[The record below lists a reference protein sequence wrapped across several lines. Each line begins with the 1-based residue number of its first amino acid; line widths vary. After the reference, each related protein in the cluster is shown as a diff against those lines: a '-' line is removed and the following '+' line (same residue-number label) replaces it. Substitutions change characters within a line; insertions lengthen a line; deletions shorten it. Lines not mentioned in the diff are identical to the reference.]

1 MKKLVFTFGR
11 MNPPTIGHEKLANK
25 IKEVARKENA
35 NPRIYLSHT
44 QNPKKDPL
52 SYNDKYRFATK
63 AFGIVKRSQSK
74 QIFQILPEIEKEG
87 FTDIIMV
94 VGSDRIK
101 EFDRVLQ
108 KYNGKDY
115 NFNSIKTVSSGDRD
129 PDAQGVEGMSGSKLR
144 GVAMSGDEKTFKSGL
159 ASKLSDADKTKIYNL
174 VRKNLKEAI
183 MNDWTEEDDL
193 ILEEAM
199 QEVDFTEEELDMLA
213 QLGEYY
219 EMNEVLNFMQRI
231 KKSRVMKRLGKKLA
245 RLRKIASKKMK
256 GGKKLM
262 QMARKAAIKVL
273 RKKLVGKDKAAKYS
287 LLSPADKKQI
297 DLKVKK
303 NQAKI
308 APLARKLLPQVRK
321 DTIARVKQARQTPQ
335 NNEYIPEELDERKGT
350 PRVHA
355 KTFSNLNLKK
365 AKELMS
371 PAKHRED
378 GIQRIMKGMN
388 ISKVKATKYHDDV
401 MKSHGFKPESYE
413 IAEAIPKSTMYAL
426 VKDGKVIAKGSKR
439 DMVSKSKKEGG
450 KVWNA
455 PSKKVG
461 DVMKEGTYFTRTRS
475 NKSRGNIMK
484 KQLRTKIEPLMKDI
498 GLKRGSYKMEPSS
511 NASQLIITVD
521 KSNLDKVKK
530 ALEPIGLPNIIQVV
544 SEAMIP
550 VGKMTGKGFEPAKKD
565 KDTKLPPH
573 LKDLKTIR
581 KAFSKS
587 KKVKEDLDEAKS
599 STGYKLYHKSFSDA
613 MQHAYAHAKSKF
625 GITIKKD
632 EIDNKVATG
641 PKKPGTGKTNTYR
654 LKGDKGNIQVQVA
667 NLDGK
672 KYELNMYK
680 EEFSFGTW
688 KEDKQLDITKGEK
701 KYFKGVKKD
710 TKDDRER
717 AFDRGKAKHHDDP
730 SAYPDSHPGDAKAK
744 TKPSKHTLKFKRMYG
759 EGIKMPEYGP
769 KLKRDAQKLGM
780 KINFKPSGYFL
791 LVGKDSDDFKH
802 HQQIAKKLGMTATNY
817 NKTAS
822 GGSRTE
828 LEEDPCWDTHKQV
841 GMKKKGDKM
850 VPNCVPKNE
859 DAEKRV
865 KDRIQARQ
873 DAIDK
878 RNKIALAR
886 ARTRDI
892 VRDIRS
898 EAKTPIK
905 TGSKPVKTST
915 SKVSSTSKAIK
926 TGSAKPS
933 IGSKPVNANY
943 NTENYDYSFDMSEDS
958 KAGLKK
964 KSEKSGIP
972 LGILRQVYNRG
983 MAAWKGG
990 HRPGASQQQWAYAR
1004 VNSFITKGSGTW
1016 GKADSDLAAK
1026 ARASM
1031 KKEDINETGGAG
1043 EFGTTSLLARY
1054 IHDTP
1059 GQGIPKE
1066 AYNPDDDFAGK
1077 LKKKFKDIRKR
1088 NGFDSVRE
1096 DMQEKLTR
1104 GQQSKLDDLEAY
1116 LGHLQKVSMTP
1127 SRRAEIEATKKK
1139 IKKLKSEETGE
1150 IEEMTGINVPELIKT
1165 TIHRL
1170 THPKGYADLIKAYIK
1185 RVGEPHKGTNGAVL
1199 SDIARERG
1207 IDRIKPIQDYINSL
1221 VNKGKLPKSLM
1232 ASHCR
1237 EEVEIDE
1244 DGCPIDLFDHVL
1256 EEAEYQGK
1264 KVTLNDPVRSSD
1276 GKKKFHVYVKNE
1288 KGNVIKLGFGDP
1300 NMEIKRDDPERRKSF
1315 RARHNCDNPGPKYK
1329 ARYWSCFQWRGGAKV
1344 DN

>member
-183 MNDWTEEDDL
+183 MTEWTEEDDL

-287 LLSPADKKQI
+287 LLSMADKKQI

-303 NQAKI
+303 NSARI

-321 DTIARVKQARQTPQ
+321 DVMQRVKQARQTPQ
-335 NNEYIPEELDERKGT
+335 NNEY
-350 PRVHA
+350 V
-355 KTFSNLNLKK
+355 
-365 AKELMS
+365 
-371 PAKHRED
+371 
-378 GIQRIMKGMN
+378 
-388 ISKVKATKYHDDV
+388 
-401 MKSHGFKPESYE
+401 PESSE
-413 IAEAIPKSTMYAL
+413 LGEAIPKSTMYAL

-439 DMVSKSKKEGG
+439 DMMSKKKKEGG
-450 KVWNA
+450 TIYNA

-461 DVMKEGTYFTRTRS
+461 DAMKE
-475 NKSRGNIMK
+475 
-484 KQLRTKIEPLMKDI
+484 
-498 GLKRGSYKMEPSS
+498 
-511 NASQLIITVD
+511 
-521 KSNLDKVKK
+521 
-530 ALEPIGLPNIIQVV
+530 
-544 SEAMIP
+544 AMVP
-550 VGKMTGKGFEPAKKD
+550 VGKMTGKGFETAKKD
-565 KDTKLPPH
+565 KDIKLPPH

-581 KAFSKS
+581 KAFAKS

-641 PKKPGTGKTNTYR
+641 PRKPGTGKTNTYR

-680 EEFSFGTW
+680 EEFSYGAWLEAKNFAQQAAIAIAKKKSGKYNKDGERTAPYAKEEKEAPKKIPQDPDVKDVEGT
-688 KEDKQLDITKGEK
+688 QPK
-701 KYFKGVKKD
+701 KYYKGLSKD
-710 TKDDRER
+710 TKDAR
-717 AFDRGKAKHHDDP
+717 ANYFKNKDTSKNDNRPA
-730 SAYPDSHPGDAKAK
+730 PGDADAK

-791 LVGKDSDDFKH
+791 LIGKDSDDFKH
-802 HQQIAKKLGMTATNY
+802 HQKIAKKLGMTARNY

-828 LEEDPCWDTHKQV
+828 LDEDAPCWDTHKQV

-859 DAEKRV
+859 DAEDRV
-865 KDRIQARQ
+865 KARIKARQ
-873 DAIDK
+873 TANDK
-878 RNKIALAR
+878 KDRIALAR
-886 ARTRDI
+886 ARTRDT
-892 VRDIRS
+892 VRDIRGESKGYFTKAKSPTTKGKNLLRVAGGDIKKKLGDIEHKIEPDSTGTKLIITVAKNDAEKAKKLVGMPNMTKVIS
-898 EAKTPIK
+898 EEFFL
-905 TGSKPVKTST
+905 SE
-915 SKVSSTSKAIK
+915 
-926 TGSAKPS
+926 
-933 IGSKPVNANY
+933 NA
-943 NTENYDYSFDMSEDS
+943 S
-958 KAGLKK
+958 AGLKK

-972 LGILRQVYNRG
+972 VGILRQVYNRG
-983 MAAWKGG
+983 MAAWRGG
-990 HRPGASQQQWAYAR
+990 HRPGASQQQWAFAR

-1031 KKEDINETGGAG
+1031 KKKKKNESINETGGAG
-1043 EFGTTSLLARY
+1043 EFGTKALLARY
-1054 IHDTP
+1054 QKDTP
-1059 GQGIPKE
+1059 GQQLQS
-1066 AYNPDDDFAGK
+1066 AYNVDDDFGGK
-1077 LKKKFKDIRKR
+1077 LKKKFKDIRKKD
-1088 NGFDSVRE
+1088 GFDSVE
-1096 DMQEKLTR
+1096 EENMEEKLTR

-1116 LGHLQKVSMTP
+1116 LGHLQRVSMTP

-1139 IKKLKSEETGE
+1139 IKKLKSEETGD

-1170 THPKGYADLIKAYIK
+1170 SHPKGYADLIKDYIK
-1185 RVGEPHKGTNGAVL
+1185 RAKKPHSGTNGAVL
-1199 SDIARERG
+1199 SDVARERG
-1207 IDRIKPIQDYINSL
+1207 FDRVKPIQDYINRL

-1276 GKKKFHVYVKNE
+1276 GNKKFHVYVKNE

-1300 NMEIKRDDPERRKSF
+1300 NMEIKRDDPARRKSF

-1329 ARYWSCFQWRGGAKV
+1329 ARYWSCYQWRGGAKV

>member
-159 ASKLSDADKTKIYNL
+159 ASKLSDADKTKIYNI

-199 QEVDFTEEELDMLA
+199 QEVDFTEEELEMLA
-213 QLGEYY
+213 ELGEYY

-287 LLSPADKKQI
+287 VLSMADKKQI
-297 DLKVKK
+297 DMKVKK
-303 NQAKI
+303 NSARI

-321 DTIARVKQARQTPQ
+321 DVMQRVKQARQTPQ
-335 NNEYIPEELDERKGT
+335 NNEYIPEGAGKYS
-350 PRVHA
+350 A
-355 KTFSNLNLKK
+355 MNLKK

-371 PAKHRED
+371 PAKNRED
-378 GIQRIMKGMN
+378 GIKRIMKGM
-388 ISKVKATKYHDDV
+388 KVSYKQAIRFHDDV
-401 MKSHGFKPESYE
+401 MKSHGFK
-413 IAEAIPKSTMYAL
+413 
-426 VKDGKVIAKGSKR
+426 
-439 DMVSKSKKEGG
+439 
-450 KVWNA
+450 
-455 PSKKVG
+455 
-461 DVMKEGTYFTRTRS
+461 
-475 NKSRGNIMK
+475 
-484 KQLRTKIEPLMKDI
+484 
-498 GLKRGSYKMEPSS
+498 
-511 NASQLIITVD
+511 
-521 KSNLDKVKK
+521 
-530 ALEPIGLPNIIQVV
+530 
-544 SEAMIP
+544 SEAMVP

-625 GITIKKD
+625 GITVKKD

-680 EEFSFGTW
+680 EEYSFGNWLEGKNFAQQAAIAIAKKKSGKYNKDGERTAPYA
-688 KEDKQLDITKGEK
+688 KEEKEAPKKIAQDPDVKDVEGTQPK
-701 KYFKGVKKD
+701 KYYKGLSKD
-710 TKDDRER
+710 TKDAR
-717 AFDRGKAKHHDDP
+717 ANHFKNRDTSKNDNRPA
-730 SAYPDSHPGDAKAK
+730 PGDADAK

-759 EGIKMPEYGP
+759 EDG
-769 KLKRDAQKLGM
+769 
-780 KINFKPSGYFL
+780 
-791 LVGKDSDDFKH
+791 
-802 HQQIAKKLGMTATNY
+802 
-817 NKTAS
+817 
-822 GGSRTE
+822 
-828 LEEDPCWDTHKQV
+828 PCWDTHKQV

-859 DAEKRV
+859 DAETRV
-865 KDRIQARQ
+865 QSRIKARQ
-873 DAIDK
+873 SANDK
-878 RNKIALAR
+878 RDRIALAKAK
-886 ARTRDI
+886 ARDT

-898 EAKTPIK
+898 EDVSEISTQKINRYYDKAKQSHDRAGNSAFARHLRKEPGIEKDLDTMRRRKAGIK
-905 TGSKPVKTST
+905 TARSI
-915 SKVSSTSKAIK
+915 AIK
-926 TGSAKPS
+926 KLRGEKP
-933 IGSKPVNANY
+933 GKLREA
-943 NTENYDYSFDMSEDS
+943 NYDYSWDMTEDA
-958 KAGLKK
+958 KTGLKA

-983 MAAWKGG
+983 MAAWRGG
-990 HRPGASQQQWAYAR
+990 HRPGASQQQWAFAR

-1016 GKADSDLAAK
+1016 GKADKDLAAK

-1031 KKEDINETGGAG
+1031 KSKKESVNETGGAG
-1043 EFGTTSLLARY
+1043 EFGTKALLARY
-1054 IHDTP
+1054 QKDTP
-1059 GQGIPKE
+1059 GQQLQS
-1066 AYNPDDDFAGK
+1066 AYNVDDDFGGK
-1077 LKKKFKDIRKR
+1077 LKKKFKDLRKKD
-1088 NGFDSVRE
+1088 GFDSVKE
-1096 DMQEKLTR
+1096 ENMEEKLTR
-1104 GQQSKLDDLEAY
+1104 GQQSKLDDLETY
-1116 LGHLQKVSMTP
+1116 LGHLQRVSMTP

-1170 THPKGYADLIKAYIK
+1170 THPKGYADIMKDYIK
-1185 RVGEPHKGTNGAVL
+1185 RVKEPHKGTNGSVL
-1199 SDIARERG
+1199 ADIARERG
-1207 IDRIKPIQDYINSL
+1207 FDRVKPIQDYINRL
-1221 VNKGKLPKSLM
+1221 INKGKLPKALM
-1232 ASHCR
+1232 AQYESTVK

-1276 GKKKFHVYVKNE
+1276 GNKKFHVYVKNE

-1300 NMEIKRDDPERRKSF
+1300 NMEIKRDDPARRKSF

-1329 ARYWSCFQWRGGAKV
+1329 ARYWSCYQWRGGSKV

>member
-183 MNDWTEEDDL
+183 MTEWTEEDDL

-213 QLGEYY
+213 ELGEYY

-231 KKSRVMKRLGKKLA
+231 KKSRVMKRLSKKLT

-287 LLSPADKKQI
+287 VLSMADKKQI

-303 NQAKI
+303 NQARI

-321 DTIARVKQARQTPQ
+321 DVMQRVKQARQTPQ
-335 NNEYIPEELDERKGT
+335 NNEYIPEGVELG
-350 PRVHA
+350 
-355 KTFSNLNLKK
+355 
-365 AKELMS
+365 
-371 PAKHRED
+371 
-378 GIQRIMKGMN
+378 
-388 ISKVKATKYHDDV
+388 
-401 MKSHGFKPESYE
+401 
-413 IAEAIPKSTMYAL
+413 EAIPKSTMYAL
-426 VKDGKVIAKGSKR
+426 VKDGKVIAKGSKS
-439 DMVSKSKKEGG
+439 DMMNKKKKEGG
-450 KVWNA
+450 TVYNA

-461 DVMKEGTYFTRTRS
+461 DAMKE
-475 NKSRGNIMK
+475 
-484 KQLRTKIEPLMKDI
+484 
-498 GLKRGSYKMEPSS
+498 
-511 NASQLIITVD
+511 
-521 KSNLDKVKK
+521 
-530 ALEPIGLPNIIQVV
+530 
-544 SEAMIP
+544 AMVP

-581 KAFSKS
+581 KAFAKS

-641 PKKPGTGKTNTYR
+641 PRKPGTGKTNTYR

-680 EEFSFGTW
+680 EEFSYGAWLEAKNFAQQAAIAIAKKKSGKYNKDGERTAPYAKEEKEAPKKTPQDPDVKDVEGT
-688 KEDKQLDITKGEK
+688 QPK
-701 KYFKGVKKD
+701 KYYKGLSKD
-710 TKDDRER
+710 TKDAR
-717 AFDRGKAKHHDDP
+717 ANYFKNKDTSKNDNRPA
-730 SAYPDSHPGDAKAK
+730 PGDADAK

-791 LVGKDSDDFKH
+791 LIGKDSDDFKH
-802 HQQIAKKLGMTATNY
+802 HQKIAKKLGMTARNY

-828 LEEDPCWDTHKQV
+828 LDEDAPCWDTHKQV

-859 DAEKRV
+859 DAEDRV
-865 KDRIQARQ
+865 KARIKARQ
-873 DAIDK
+873 TANDK
-878 RNKIALAR
+878 RDRIALAR
-886 ARTRDI
+886 ARTRDTI
-892 VRDIRS
+892 RDIRGESKGYFTKAKSPTTKGKNLLRVAGGDIKKKLGDIEHKIEPDNTGTKLIITVAKNDAEKAKKLVGMPNMTKVIS
-898 EAKTPIK
+898 EEFFL
-905 TGSKPVKTST
+905 SE
-915 SKVSSTSKAIK
+915 
-926 TGSAKPS
+926 
-933 IGSKPVNANY
+933 NA
-943 NTENYDYSFDMSEDS
+943 S
-958 KAGLKK
+958 AGLKK

-972 LGILRQVYNRG
+972 VGILRQVYNRG
-983 MAAWKGG
+983 MAAWRGG
-990 HRPGASQQQWAYAR
+990 HRPGASQQQWAFAR

-1031 KKEDINETGGAG
+1031 KKKKKNESINETGGAG
-1043 EFGTTSLLARY
+1043 EFGTKALLARY
-1054 IHDTP
+1054 QKDTP
-1059 GQGIPKE
+1059 GQQLQS
-1066 AYNPDDDFAGK
+1066 AYNVDDDFGGK
-1077 LKKKFKDIRKR
+1077 LKKKFKDIRKKD
-1088 NGFDSVRE
+1088 GFDSVE
-1096 DMQEKLTR
+1096 EENMEEKLTR

-1116 LGHLQKVSMTP
+1116 LGHLQRVSMTP

-1139 IKKLKSEETGE
+1139 IKKLKSEETGD

-1170 THPKGYADLIKAYIK
+1170 SHPKGYADLIKDYIK
-1185 RVGEPHKGTNGAVL
+1185 RAKQPHSGTNGAVL
-1199 SDIARERG
+1199 SDVARERG
-1207 IDRIKPIQDYINSL
+1207 FDRVKPIQDYINRL
-1221 VNKGKLPKSLM
+1221 VSKGKLPKSLM

-1276 GKKKFHVYVKNE
+1276 GNKKFHVYVKNE

-1329 ARYWSCFQWRGGAKV
+1329 ARYWSCYQWRGGAKV

>member
-159 ASKLSDADKTKIYNL
+159 ASKLSDADKTKIYNI

-199 QEVDFTEEELDMLA
+199 QEVDFTEEELEMLA
-213 QLGEYY
+213 ELGEYY

-273 RKKLVGKDKAAKYS
+273 RKKLVGKDKAARYS
-287 LLSPADKKQI
+287 VLSMADKKQI
-297 DLKVKK
+297 DMKVKK
-303 NQAKI
+303 NSARI

-321 DTIARVKQARQTPQ
+321 DVMQRVKQARQTPQ
-335 NNEYIPEELDERKGT
+335 NNEYIPEGAGKYS
-350 PRVHA
+350 A
-355 KTFSNLNLKK
+355 MNLKK

-371 PAKHRED
+371 PAKNRED
-378 GIQRIMKGMN
+378 GIKRIMKGM
-388 ISKVKATKYHDDV
+388 KVSYKQAIRFHDDV
-401 MKSHGFKPESYE
+401 MKSHGFK
-413 IAEAIPKSTMYAL
+413 
-426 VKDGKVIAKGSKR
+426 
-439 DMVSKSKKEGG
+439 
-450 KVWNA
+450 
-455 PSKKVG
+455 
-461 DVMKEGTYFTRTRS
+461 
-475 NKSRGNIMK
+475 
-484 KQLRTKIEPLMKDI
+484 
-498 GLKRGSYKMEPSS
+498 
-511 NASQLIITVD
+511 
-521 KSNLDKVKK
+521 
-530 ALEPIGLPNIIQVV
+530 
-544 SEAMIP
+544 SEAMVP

-625 GITIKKD
+625 GITVKKD

-680 EEFSFGTW
+680 EEYSFGNWLEGKNFAQQAAIAIAKKKSGKYNKDGERTAPYA
-688 KEDKQLDITKGEK
+688 KEEKEAPKKIAQDPDVKDVEGTQPK
-701 KYFKGVKKD
+701 KYYKGLSKD
-710 TKDDRER
+710 TKDAR
-717 AFDRGKAKHHDDP
+717 ANHFKNRDTSKNDNRPA
-730 SAYPDSHPGDAKAK
+730 PGDADAK

-759 EGIKMPEYGP
+759 EDG
-769 KLKRDAQKLGM
+769 
-780 KINFKPSGYFL
+780 
-791 LVGKDSDDFKH
+791 
-802 HQQIAKKLGMTATNY
+802 
-817 NKTAS
+817 
-822 GGSRTE
+822 
-828 LEEDPCWDTHKQV
+828 PCWDTHKQV

-859 DAEKRV
+859 DAETRV
-865 KDRIQARQ
+865 QSRIKARQ
-873 DAIDK
+873 SANDK
-878 RNKIALAR
+878 RDRIALAKAK
-886 ARTRDI
+886 ARDT

-898 EAKTPIK
+898 EDVSEISTQKINRYYDKAKQSHDRAGNSAFARHLRKEPGIEKDLDTMRRRKAGIK
-905 TGSKPVKTST
+905 TARSI
-915 SKVSSTSKAIK
+915 AIK
-926 TGSAKPS
+926 KLRGEKP
-933 IGSKPVNANY
+933 GKLREA
-943 NTENYDYSFDMSEDS
+943 NYDYSWDMTEDA
-958 KAGLKK
+958 KTGLKA

-983 MAAWKGG
+983 MAAWRGG
-990 HRPGASQQQWAYAR
+990 HRPGASQQQWAFAR

-1016 GKADSDLAAK
+1016 GKADKDLAAK

-1031 KKEDINETGGAG
+1031 KSKKESVNETGGAG
-1043 EFGTTSLLARY
+1043 EFGTKALLARY
-1054 IHDTP
+1054 QKDTP
-1059 GQGIPKE
+1059 GQQLQS
-1066 AYNPDDDFAGK
+1066 AYNVDDDFGGK
-1077 LKKKFKDIRKR
+1077 LKKKFKDLRKKD
-1088 NGFDSVRE
+1088 GFDSVKE
-1096 DMQEKLTR
+1096 ENMEEKLTR
-1104 GQQSKLDDLEAY
+1104 GQQSKLDDLETY
-1116 LGHLQKVSMTP
+1116 LGHLQRVSMTP

-1170 THPKGYADLIKAYIK
+1170 THPKGYADIMKDYIK
-1185 RVGEPHKGTNGAVL
+1185 RVKEPHKGTNGSVL
-1199 SDIARERG
+1199 ADIARERG
-1207 IDRIKPIQDYINSL
+1207 FDRVKPIQDYINRL
-1221 VNKGKLPKSLM
+1221 INKGKLPKALM
-1232 ASHCR
+1232 AQYESTVK

-1276 GKKKFHVYVKNE
+1276 GNKKFHVYVKNE

-1300 NMEIKRDDPERRKSF
+1300 NMEIKRDDPARRKSF

-1329 ARYWSCFQWRGGAKV
+1329 ARYWSCYQWRGGSKV

>member
-35 NPRIYLSHT
+35 SPRIYLSHT

-94 VGSDRIK
+94 VGSDRIS

-183 MNDWTEEDDL
+183 MTEWTEEDDL

-213 QLGEYY
+213 ELGEYY

-231 KKSRVMKRLGKKLA
+231 KKSRVMKRLSKKLA

-287 LLSPADKKQI
+287 LLSMADKKQV

-303 NQAKI
+303 NQARI

-321 DTIARVKQARQTPQ
+321 DVMQRVKQARQTPQ
-335 NNEYIPEELDERKGT
+335 NNEYVPEGVGAGKYS
-350 PRVHA
+350 A
-355 KTFSNLNLKK
+355 MNLKK
-365 AKELMS
+365 ARELMS
-371 PAKHRED
+371 PAKHRKD
-378 GIQRIMKGMN
+378 GIERIMKGM
-388 ISKVKATKYHDDV
+388 KVSYKQATKFHDDV
-401 MKSHGFKPESYE
+401 MKSYGFKPESYE
-413 IAEAIPKSTMYAL
+413 LGEAIPKSTMYAL
-426 VKDGKVIAKGSKR
+426 VKDGKVIAKGSKS
-439 DMVSKSKKEGG
+439 DMMSKKKKEGG
-450 KVWNA
+450 TVYNA

-461 DVMKEGTYFTRTRS
+461 DV
-475 NKSRGNIMK
+475 
-484 KQLRTKIEPLMKDI
+484 
-498 GLKRGSYKMEPSS
+498 LK
-511 NASQLIITVD
+511 
-521 KSNLDKVKK
+521 
-530 ALEPIGLPNIIQVV
+530 
-544 SEAMIP
+544 
-550 VGKMTGKGFEPAKKD
+550 
-565 KDTKLPPH
+565 
-573 LKDLKTIR
+573 
-581 KAFSKS
+581 
-587 KKVKEDLDEAKS
+587 EAKS

-625 GITIKKD
+625 GITINKD

-641 PKKPGTGKTNTYR
+641 PRKPGTGKTNTYR

-680 EEFSFGTW
+680 EEYQFSYGAWLEAKNFAQQAAIAIAKKKSGKYNKDGERTAPYAKEEKEAPKKTPQDPDVKDVEGT
-688 KEDKQLDITKGEK
+688 QPK
-701 KYFKGVKKD
+701 KYYKGLSKD
-710 TKDDRER
+710 TKDAR
-717 AFDRGKAKHHDDP
+717 ANYFKNKDTSKNDNRPA
-730 SAYPDSHPGDAKAK
+730 PGDADAK

-791 LVGKDSDDFKH
+791 LIGKDSDDFKH
-802 HQQIAKKLGMTATNY
+802 HQKIAKKLGMTARNY

-828 LEEDPCWDTHKQV
+828 LDEDAPCWDTHKQV

-859 DAEKRV
+859 DAEDRV
-865 KDRIQARQ
+865 KARIQARQ
-873 DAIDK
+873 TANDK
-878 RNKIALAR
+878 RDRIALAR
-886 ARTRDI
+886 ARTRDTI
-892 VRDIRS
+892 RDIRG
-898 EAKTPIK
+898 EAKTPVK
-905 TGSKPVKTST
+905 TGSKPVST
-915 SKVSSTSKAIK
+915 GKKVSSTSKSIK
-926 TGSAKPS
+926 TGSAKVQT
-933 IGSKPVNANY
+933 GSKPVSEISTQKLNRYYDKAKQSHDRAGNSAFARHLRKEPGIEKDLDTMRKRKAGIATAK
-943 NTENYDYSFDMSEDS
+943 NIAIKKLRGEKPGKLREENYDYSFDMTEDA

-983 MAAWKGG
+983 MAAWRGG
-990 HRPGASQQQWAYAR
+990 HRPGASQQQWAFAR

-1031 KKEDINETGGAG
+1031 KSKKESINETGGAG

-1059 GQGIPKE
+1059 GQGIPQE

-1127 SRRAEIEATKKK
+1127 SRKAEIEATKKK
-1139 IKKLKSEETGE
+1139 IKKLKSEETGD

-1170 THPKGYADLIKAYIK
+1170 SHPKGYADLIKDYIK
-1185 RVGEPHKGTNGAVL
+1185 RAKEPHSGTNGAVL
-1199 SDIARERG
+1199 SDVARERG
-1207 IDRIKPIQDYINSL
+1207 FDRVKPIQDYINRL

-1276 GKKKFHVYVKNE
+1276 GNKKFHVYVKNE

-1329 ARYWSCFQWRGGAKV
+1329 ARYWSCYQWRGGAKV

>member
-159 ASKLSDADKTKIYNL
+159 ASKLSDADKTKIYNI

-183 MNDWTEEDDL
+183 MNDWTEDDDL

-213 QLGEYY
+213 ELGEYY

-273 RKKLVGKDKAAKYS
+273 RKKLVGKDKASKYS
-287 LLSPADKKQI
+287 LLSMADKKQI
-297 DLKVKK
+297 DMKVKK
-303 NQAKI
+303 NSARI

-321 DTIARVKQARQTPQ
+321 DVMQRVKQARQTPQ
-335 NNEYIPEELDERKGT
+335 NNEYIPEGVGAGKYS
-350 PRVHA
+350 A
-355 KTFSNLNLKK
+355 MNLKK
-365 AKELMS
+365 ARELMS
-371 PAKHRED
+371 PAKHRKD
-378 GIQRIMKGMN
+378 GIERIMKGM
-388 ISKVKATKYHDDV
+388 KVSYKQATKFHDDV
-401 MKSHGFKPESYE
+401 MKSYGFKPESYE
-413 IAEAIPKSTMYAL
+413 LDEMIPKSTMYAL

-439 DMVSKSKKEGG
+439 DMMSKKKKEGG
-450 KVWNA
+450 TIYNA

-461 DVMKEGTYFTRTRS
+461 DAMK
-475 NKSRGNIMK
+475 
-484 KQLRTKIEPLMKDI
+484 
-498 GLKRGSYKMEPSS
+498 
-511 NASQLIITVD
+511 
-521 KSNLDKVKK
+521 
-530 ALEPIGLPNIIQVV
+530 
-544 SEAMIP
+544 EAMIP

-581 KAFSKS
+581 KAFAKS

-641 PKKPGTGKTNTYR
+641 PRKPGTGKTNTYR

-680 EEFSFGTW
+680 EEFSYGAWLEAKNFAQQAAIAIAKKKSGKYNKDGERTAPYAKEEKEAPKKTPQDPDVKDVEGT
-688 KEDKQLDITKGEK
+688 QPK
-701 KYFKGVKKD
+701 KYYKGLSKA
-710 TKDDRER
+710 TKDAR
-717 AFDRGKAKHHDDP
+717 A
-730 SAYPDSHPGDAKAK
+730 SHFKNRDTSKNDNRPAPGDADAK

-759 EGIKMPEYGP
+759 EQKNCGCGQTPCKTYGV
-769 KLKRDAQKLGM
+769 QK
-780 KINFKPSGYFL
+780 
-791 LVGKDSDDFKH
+791 
-802 HQQIAKKLGMTATNY
+802 
-817 NKTAS
+817 
-822 GGSRTE
+822 
-828 LEEDPCWDTHKQV
+828 EDPCWDTHKQV

-859 DAEKRV
+859 DAEDRV
-865 KDRIQARQ
+865 KARIKARQ
-873 DAIDK
+873 TANDK
-878 RNKIALAR
+878 RDRIALAR
-886 ARTRDI
+886 ARTRDT
-892 VRDIRS
+892 VRDIRGEDVS
-898 EAKTPIK
+898 EISTQKINRYYDKAKQSHDRAGNSAFARHLRKEPGIEKDLDTMRKRKAGIA
-905 TGSKPVKTST
+905 TARSI
-915 SKVSSTSKAIK
+915 AIK
-926 TGSAKPS
+926 KLRGEKP
-933 IGSKPVNANY
+933 GKLRE
-943 NTENYDYSFDMSEDS
+943 ENYDYSFDMTEDA
-958 KAGLKK
+958 KTGLKA

-983 MAAWKGG
+983 MAAWRGG
-990 HRPGASQQQWAYAR
+990 HRPGASQQQWAFAR

-1016 GKADSDLAAK
+1016 GKADKDLAAK

-1031 KKEDINETGGAG
+1031 KSKKESVNEAGGAG
-1043 EFGTTSLLARY
+1043 EFGTKALLARY
-1054 IHDTP
+1054 QKDTP
-1059 GQGIPKE
+1059 GQQLQS
-1066 AYNPDDDFAGK
+1066 AYNVDDDFSGK
-1077 LKKKFKDIRKR
+1077 IKKKFKDIRKKD
-1088 NGFDSVRE
+1088 GFDSVE
-1096 DMQEKLTR
+1096 EENMQEKLTR
-1104 GQQSKLDDLEAY
+1104 GQQNKLDDLEAY
-1116 LGHLQKVSMTP
+1116 LGHLQRVSMTP

-1139 IKKLKSEETGE
+1139 IKKLKSEQTGD

-1170 THPKGYADLIKAYIK
+1170 SHPKGYADLIKAYIK
-1185 RVGEPHKGTNGAVL
+1185 RAKEPHSGTNGAVL
-1199 SDIARERG
+1199 SDVARERG
-1207 IDRIKPIQDYINSL
+1207 FDRVKPIQDYINRLIS
-1221 VNKGKLPKSLM
+1221 KGKLPKELM

-1276 GKKKFHVYVKNE
+1276 GNKKFHVYVKNE

-1300 NMEIKRDDPERRKSF
+1300 NMEIKRDDPARRKSF

-1329 ARYWSCFQWRGGAKV
+1329 ARYWSCYQWRGGAKV

>member
-94 VGSDRIK
+94 VGSDRIS

-183 MNDWTEEDDL
+183 MNEWTEEDDL
-193 ILEEAM
+193 ILDEALD
-199 QEVDFTEEELDMLA
+199 EVEFTEEELNMLVD
-213 QLGEYY
+213 LGELY
-219 EMNEVLNFMQRI
+219 EVNEVLNFMQRI
-231 KKSRVMKRLGKKLA
+231 KKARIMKRLGPKLA

-256 GGKKLM
+256 GAKKLV
-262 QMARKAAIKVL
+262 QLARKAAIKIL
-273 RKKLVGKDKAAKYS
+273 RKKLVGKDKAANYKN
-287 LLSPADKKQI
+287 LSPADKKQV
-297 DLKVKK
+297 DLKVQKHSSRIG
-303 NQAKI
+303 ALSRKI
-308 APLARKLLPQVRK
+308 LPQVRK
-321 DTIARVKQARQTPQ
+321 DTMARVKAARTTQK
-335 NNEYIPEELDERKGT
+335 NEY
-350 PRVHA
+350 V
-355 KTFSNLNLKK
+355 
-365 AKELMS
+365 
-371 PAKHRED
+371 
-378 GIQRIMKGMN
+378 
-388 ISKVKATKYHDDV
+388 
-401 MKSHGFKPESYE
+401 PESHE
-413 IAEAIPKSTMYAL
+413 LGEAIPKSTMYAL
-426 VKDGKVIAKGSKR
+426 VKDGKVIAKGSKS
-439 DMVSKSKKEGG
+439 DMMSKKKKEGG
-450 KVWNA
+450 TVFNA

-461 DVMKEGTYFTRTRS
+461 DAMKE
-475 NKSRGNIMK
+475 
-484 KQLRTKIEPLMKDI
+484 
-498 GLKRGSYKMEPSS
+498 
-511 NASQLIITVD
+511 
-521 KSNLDKVKK
+521 
-530 ALEPIGLPNIIQVV
+530 
-544 SEAMIP
+544 AMVP

-581 KAFSKS
+581 KAFAKS

-654 LKGDKGNIQVQVA
+654 LKGDRGNIQVQVA

-680 EEFSFGTW
+680 EEYHFSFDTW
-688 KEDKQLDITKGEK
+688 KEAVSPAQQAAIAISKKERGEKPKKEDKQLDITKGEK
-701 KYFKGVKKD
+701 KYFKGVKRDK
-710 TKDDRER
+710 KDDRER

-730 SAYPDSHPGDAKAK
+730 SAYPDSHPGDKGVK
-744 TKPSKHTLKFKRMYG
+744 TKLSKHTKKYRDMFG
-759 EGIKMPEYGP
+759 EDVAQTS
-769 KLKRDAQKLGM
+769 LKRKIDAR
-780 KINFKPSGYFL
+780 
-791 LVGKDSDDFKH
+791 
-802 HQQIAKKLGMTATNY
+802 
-817 NKTAS
+817 NK
-822 GGSRTE
+822 
-828 LEEDPCWDTHKQV
+828 
-841 GMKKKGDKM
+841 
-850 VPNCVPKNE
+850 
-859 DAEKRV
+859 
-865 KDRIQARQ
+865 RQ
-873 DAIDK
+873 DKTDAI
-878 RNKIALAR
+878 RLAR
-886 ARTRDI
+886 AKMRDTL
-892 VRDIRS
+892 RDIRGEDKDIDEIS
-898 EAKTPIK
+898 TQKINRYYDKAKQSHDRAGNSAFARHLRKEPGIEKDLDTMRRRKAGIA
-905 TGSKPVKTST
+905 TARSI
-915 SKVSSTSKAIK
+915 AIK
-926 TGSAKPS
+926 KLRGEKPGKLRDESLWDNIRKKKERIARGSGERMRSPGEKGAPTPDQMRQAKGES
-933 IGSKPVNANY
+933 F
-943 NTENYDYSFDMSEDS
+943 DYSANMSED
-958 KAGLKK
+958 ATAALKK

-972 LGILRQVYNRG
+972 LGILRKVYNRG
-983 MAAWKGG
+983 MAAWRTG
-990 HRPGASQQQWAYAR
+990 HRPGATQQQWGFAR

-1016 GKADSDLAAK
+1016 GKADKDLAAK
-1026 ARASM
+1026 ARGA
-1031 KKEDINETGGAG
+1031 KKESIHETGGAG
-1043 EFGTTSLLARY
+1043 EEGTNKLLSRY
-1054 IHDTP
+1054 LKDTP
-1059 GQGIPKE
+1059 GQQE
-1066 AYNPDDDFAGK
+1066 VYNVDDDFRGK
-1077 LKKKFKDIRKR
+1077 LKKKFKDIRKKD
-1088 NGFDSVRE
+1088 GFDSVKE
-1096 DMQEKLTR
+1096 ENMEEKLTK

-1116 LGHLQKVSMTP
+1116 LGHLQRVSMTP
-1127 SRRAEIEATKKK
+1127 SRRAEIEITKKK
-1139 IKKLKSEETGE
+1139 IKKLKSEETGDV
-1150 IEEMTGINVPELIKT
+1150 EEMTGINVPELIKT

-1170 THPKGYADLIKAYIK
+1170 SHPKGYADIIKAYINRIK
-1185 RVGEPHKGTNGAVL
+1185 QPHKGTNGAVL

-1207 IDRIKPIQDYINSL
+1207 FDRVKPIQDYINRL

-1232 ASHCR
+1232 AQYGESTVK
-1237 EEVEIDE
+1237 EEVDE

-1276 GKKKFHVYVKNE
+1276 GNKKFHVYVKNE

-1329 ARYWSCFQWRGGAKV
+1329 ARYWSCYQWRGGAKV

>member
-11 MNPPTIGHEKLANK
+11 MNPPTVGHEKLANK

-159 ASKLSDADKTKIYNL
+159 ASKLSDADKTKIYNI

-193 ILEEAM
+193 ILDEAM
-199 QEVDFTEEELDMLA
+199 EEVDFTEEELDMLA

-287 LLSPADKKQI
+287 VLSMADKKQI

-303 NQAKI
+303 NQARI

-321 DTIARVKQARQTPQ
+321 DTMARVKQARQTPQ
-335 NNEYIPEELDERKGT
+335 NNEYIPESSKLDE
-350 PRVHA
+350 
-355 KTFSNLNLKK
+355 
-365 AKELMS
+365 M
-371 PAKHRED
+371 
-378 GIQRIMKGMN
+378 
-388 ISKVKATKYHDDV
+388 
-401 MKSHGFKPESYE
+401 
-413 IAEAIPKSTMYAL
+413 IPKSTQYAL
-426 VKDGKVIAKGSKR
+426 VKDGKVVAKGSKS
-439 DMVSKSKKEGG
+439 DMVSRRKKEGG
-450 KVWNA
+450 TVFNS
-455 PSKKVG
+455 PSSKVG
-461 DVMKEGTYFTRTRS
+461 DKKGGRHGSMKE
-475 NKSRGNIMK
+475 
-484 KQLRTKIEPLMKDI
+484 
-498 GLKRGSYKMEPSS
+498 
-511 NASQLIITVD
+511 
-521 KSNLDKVKK
+521 
-530 ALEPIGLPNIIQVV
+530 
-544 SEAMIP
+544 AMTP
-550 VGKMTGKGFEPAKKD
+550 VGTMTGKGFQPAKKG

-581 KAFSKS
+581 KAFAKT
-587 KKVKEDLDEAKS
+587 KKVKEDIDEAKS

-625 GITIKKD
+625 GITVKKD

-654 LKGDKGNIQVQVA
+654 LKGDRGNIQVQVA

-680 EEFSFGTW
+680 EEYKFSYDTW
-688 KEDKQLDITKGEK
+688 KEAVSPAQQAAIAISKKERGEKPKKEDKQLDISKGEK

-730 SAYPDSHPGDAKAK
+730 SAYPDSHPGDSKAK
-744 TKPSKHTLKFKRMYG
+744 TKPSKHTKKY
-759 EGIKMPEYGP
+759 
-769 KLKRDAQKLGM
+769 RDMFG
-780 KINFKPSGYFL
+780 
-791 LVGKDSDDFKH
+791 
-802 HQQIAKKLGMTATNY
+802 
-817 NKTAS
+817 
-822 GGSRTE
+822 
-828 LEEDPCWDTHKQV
+828 EDPCWDTHKQV

-850 VPNCVPKNE
+850 VPNCVPKSE
-859 DAEKRV
+859 DAEARV
-865 KDRIQARQ
+865 QSRIKTRQVANDKKDRI
-873 DAIDK
+873 AIAK
-878 RNKIALAR
+878 AK
-886 ARTRDI
+886 TRDT
-892 VRDIRS
+892 VNDIRGEDVS
-898 EAKTPIK
+898 EISTQKINRYYDKAKQSHDRAGNSAFARHLRKEPGIEKDLDTMRKRKAGIK
-905 TGSKPVKTST
+905 TAKSI
-915 SKVSSTSKAIK
+915 AIK
-926 TGSAKPS
+926 KLRGEKP
-933 IGSKPVNANY
+933 GKLR
-943 NTENYDYSFDMSEDS
+943 TENYDYSFDMTEDA

-972 LGILRQVYNRG
+972 LGILRKVYNRG

-1026 ARASM
+1026 VRGSKS
-1031 KKEDINETGGAG
+1031 KKESIDETGGAG
-1043 EFGTTSLLARY
+1043 EFGTKTLLARY
-1054 IHDTP
+1054 QKDTP
-1059 GQGIPKE
+1059 GQGTE
-1066 AYNPDDDFAGK
+1066 AYNPDDDFSGK
-1077 LKKKFKDIRKR
+1077 IKKKFKDIRKKD
-1088 NGFDSVRE
+1088 GFDSV
-1096 DMQEKLTR
+1096 K
-1104 GQQSKLDDLEAY
+1104 
-1116 LGHLQKVSMTP
+1116 
-1127 SRRAEIEATKKK
+1127 
-1139 IKKLKSEETGE
+1139 EEVD
-1150 IEEMTGINVPELIKT
+1150 EMTGINVPELIKT
-1165 TIHRL
+1165 TLHRL
-1170 THPKGYADLIKAYIK
+1170 SHPKGYADLIKAYIN
-1185 RVGEPHKGTNGAVL
+1185 RINEPHKGTNGAVL

-1207 IDRIKPIQDYINSL
+1207 FDRIKPIQDYINSL

-1232 ASHCR
+1232 ASNIR

-1256 EEAEYQGK
+1256 EESEYQGK
-1264 KVTLNDPVRSSD
+1264 KVTLNNPVRSSD
-1276 GKKKFHVYVKNE
+1276 GNKKFHVYVKNE

-1300 NMEIKRDDPERRKSF
+1300 NMEIKRDDPARRKSF

-1329 ARYWSCFQWRGGAKV
+1329 ARYWSCYQWRGGAKV

>member
-94 VGSDRIK
+94 VGSDRIS

-183 MNDWTEEDDL
+183 MNEWTEEDDL
-193 ILEEAM
+193 ILDEALD
-199 QEVDFTEEELDMLA
+199 EVEFTEEELNMLVD
-213 QLGEYY
+213 LGELY
-219 EMNEVLNFMQRI
+219 EVNEVLNFMQRI
-231 KKSRVMKRLGKKLA
+231 KKARIMKRLGPKLA

-256 GGKKLM
+256 GAKKLV
-262 QMARKAAIKVL
+262 QLARKAAIKIL
-273 RKKLVGKDKAAKYS
+273 RKKLVGKDKAANYKN
-287 LLSPADKKQI
+287 LSPADKKQV
-297 DLKVKK
+297 DLKVQKHSSRIG
-303 NQAKI
+303 ALSRKI
-308 APLARKLLPQVRK
+308 LPQVRK
-321 DTIARVKQARQTPQ
+321 DTMARVKAARTTQK
-335 NNEYIPEELDERKGT
+335 NEY
-350 PRVHA
+350 V
-355 KTFSNLNLKK
+355 
-365 AKELMS
+365 
-371 PAKHRED
+371 
-378 GIQRIMKGMN
+378 
-388 ISKVKATKYHDDV
+388 
-401 MKSHGFKPESYE
+401 PESHE
-413 IAEAIPKSTMYAL
+413 LGEAIPKSTMYAL
-426 VKDGKVIAKGSKR
+426 VKDGKVIAKGSKS
-439 DMVSKSKKEGG
+439 DMMSKKKKEGG
-450 KVWNA
+450 TVFNA

-461 DVMKEGTYFTRTRS
+461 DAMKE
-475 NKSRGNIMK
+475 
-484 KQLRTKIEPLMKDI
+484 
-498 GLKRGSYKMEPSS
+498 
-511 NASQLIITVD
+511 
-521 KSNLDKVKK
+521 
-530 ALEPIGLPNIIQVV
+530 
-544 SEAMIP
+544 AMVP

-581 KAFSKS
+581 KAFAKS

-654 LKGDKGNIQVQVA
+654 LKGDRGNIQVQVA

-680 EEFSFGTW
+680 EEYHFSFDTW
-688 KEDKQLDITKGEK
+688 KEAVSPAQQAAIAISKKERGEKPKKEDKQLDITKGEK
-701 KYFKGVKKD
+701 KYFKGVKRDK
-710 TKDDRER
+710 KDDRER

-730 SAYPDSHPGDAKAK
+730 SAYPDSHPGDKGVK
-744 TKPSKHTLKFKRMYG
+744 TKLSKHTKKYRDMFG
-759 EGIKMPEYGP
+759 EDVAQTS
-769 KLKRDAQKLGM
+769 LKRKIDAR
-780 KINFKPSGYFL
+780 
-791 LVGKDSDDFKH
+791 
-802 HQQIAKKLGMTATNY
+802 
-817 NKTAS
+817 NK
-822 GGSRTE
+822 
-828 LEEDPCWDTHKQV
+828 
-841 GMKKKGDKM
+841 
-850 VPNCVPKNE
+850 
-859 DAEKRV
+859 
-865 KDRIQARQ
+865 RQ
-873 DAIDK
+873 DKTDAI
-878 RNKIALAR
+878 RLAR
-886 ARTRDI
+886 AKMRDTL
-892 VRDIRS
+892 RDIRGEDKDIDEIS
-898 EAKTPIK
+898 TQKINRYYDKAKQSHDRAGNSAFARHLRKEPGIEKDLDTMRRRKAGIA
-905 TGSKPVKTST
+905 TARSI
-915 SKVSSTSKAIK
+915 AIK
-926 TGSAKPS
+926 KLRGEKPGKLRDESLWDNIRKKKERIARGSGERMRSPGEKGAPTPDQMRQAKGES
-933 IGSKPVNANY
+933 F
-943 NTENYDYSFDMSEDS
+943 DYSANMSED
-958 KAGLKK
+958 ATAALKK

-972 LGILRQVYNRG
+972 LGILRKVYNRG
-983 MAAWKGG
+983 MAAWRTG
-990 HRPGASQQQWAYAR
+990 HRPGATQQQWGFAR

-1016 GKADSDLAAK
+1016 GKADKDLAAK
-1026 ARASM
+1026 ARGA
-1031 KKEDINETGGAG
+1031 KKESIHETGGAG
-1043 EFGTTSLLARY
+1043 EEGTNKLLSRY
-1054 IHDTP
+1054 LKDTP
-1059 GQGIPKE
+1059 GQQE
-1066 AYNPDDDFAGK
+1066 VYNVDDDFRGK
-1077 LKKKFKDIRKR
+1077 LKKKFKDIRKKD
-1088 NGFDSVRE
+1088 GFDSVKE
-1096 DMQEKLTR
+1096 ENMEEKLTR

-1116 LGHLQKVSMTP
+1116 LGHLQRISMTP
-1127 SRRAEIEATKKK
+1127 SRKAEIEATKKK
-1139 IKKLKSEETGE
+1139 IKKLKSEETGDM
-1150 IEEMTGINVPELIKT
+1150 EEMTGINVPELIKT

-1170 THPKGYADLIKAYIK
+1170 THPKGYADIMKAYIK
-1185 RVGEPHKGTNGAVL
+1185 RVKEPHKGTNGSVL
-1199 SDIARERG
+1199 ADVARERG
-1207 IDRIKPIQDYINSL
+1207 FDRVKPIQDYINRL
-1221 VNKGKLPKSLM
+1221 INKGKLPKSLM
-1232 ASHCR
+1232 ASTVK
-1237 EEVEIDE
+1237 EEVELDE

-1300 NMEIKRDDPERRKSF
+1300 NMEIKRDDPARRKSF

>member
-183 MNDWTEEDDL
+183 MTEWTEEDDL

-213 QLGEYY
+213 ELGEYY

-287 LLSPADKKQI
+287 VLSMADKKQI
-297 DLKVKK
+297 DMKVKK
-303 NQAKI
+303 NSARI

-321 DTIARVKQARQTPQ
+321 DVMQRVKQARQTPQ
-335 NNEYIPEELDERKGT
+335 NNEYIPESSELDE
-350 PRVHA
+350 
-355 KTFSNLNLKK
+355 
-365 AKELMS
+365 M
-371 PAKHRED
+371 
-378 GIQRIMKGMN
+378 
-388 ISKVKATKYHDDV
+388 
-401 MKSHGFKPESYE
+401 
-413 IAEAIPKSTMYAL
+413 IPKSTMYAL

-439 DMVSKSKKEGG
+439 DMMSKKKKEGG
-450 KVWNA
+450 TIYNA

-461 DVMKEGTYFTRTRS
+461 DAMKE
-475 NKSRGNIMK
+475 
-484 KQLRTKIEPLMKDI
+484 
-498 GLKRGSYKMEPSS
+498 
-511 NASQLIITVD
+511 
-521 KSNLDKVKK
+521 
-530 ALEPIGLPNIIQVV
+530 
-544 SEAMIP
+544 AMVP

-581 KAFSKS
+581 KAFAKS

-641 PKKPGTGKTNTYR
+641 PRKPGTGKTNTYR

-680 EEFSFGTW
+680 EEFSYGAWLEAKNFAQQAAIAIAKKKSGKYNKDGERTAPYAKEEKEAPKKIPQDPDVKDVEGT
-688 KEDKQLDITKGEK
+688 QPK
-701 KYFKGVKKD
+701 KYYKGLSKD
-710 TKDDRER
+710 TKDAR
-717 AFDRGKAKHHDDP
+717 ANYFKNKDTSKNDNRPA
-730 SAYPDSHPGDAKAK
+730 PGDADAK

-791 LVGKDSDDFKH
+791 LIGKDSDDFKH
-802 HQQIAKKLGMTATNY
+802 HQKIAKKLGMTATNY

-828 LEEDPCWDTHKQV
+828 LEEDAPCWDTHKQV

-859 DAEKRV
+859 DAEDRV
-865 KDRIQARQ
+865 KARIKARQ
-873 DAIDK
+873 TANDK
-878 RNKIALAR
+878 RDRIALAR
-886 ARTRDI
+886 ARTRDT
-892 VRDIRS
+892 VRDIRGESKGYFTKAKSPTTKGKNLLRVAGGDIKKKLGDIEHKIEPDSTGTKLIITVAKNDAEKAKKLVGMPNMTKVIS
-898 EAKTPIK
+898 EEFFL
-905 TGSKPVKTST
+905 SE
-915 SKVSSTSKAIK
+915 
-926 TGSAKPS
+926 
-933 IGSKPVNANY
+933 NA
-943 NTENYDYSFDMSEDS
+943 S
-958 KAGLKK
+958 AGLKK

-972 LGILRQVYNRG
+972 VGILRQVYNRG
-983 MAAWKGG
+983 MAAWRGG
-990 HRPGASQQQWAYAR
+990 HRPGASQQQWAFAR

-1031 KKEDINETGGAG
+1031 KKKKKNESINETGGAG
-1043 EFGTTSLLARY
+1043 EFGTKALLARY
-1054 IHDTP
+1054 QKDTP
-1059 GQGIPKE
+1059 GQQLQS
-1066 AYNPDDDFAGK
+1066 AYNVDDDFGGK
-1077 LKKKFKDIRKR
+1077 LKKKFKDIRKKD
-1088 NGFDSVRE
+1088 GFDSVE
-1096 DMQEKLTR
+1096 EENMEEKLTR

-1116 LGHLQKVSMTP
+1116 LGHLQRVSMTP
-1127 SRRAEIEATKKK
+1127 SRKAEIEATKKK
-1139 IKKLKSEETGE
+1139 IKKLKSEETGD

-1170 THPKGYADLIKAYIK
+1170 SHPKGYADLIKDYIK
-1185 RVGEPHKGTNGAVL
+1185 RAKEPHSGTNGAVL
-1199 SDIARERG
+1199 SDVARERG
-1207 IDRIKPIQDYINSL
+1207 FDRVKPIQDYINRL

-1237 EEVEIDE
+1237 EEFEIDE

-1276 GKKKFHVYVKNE
+1276 GNKKFHVYVKNE

-1329 ARYWSCFQWRGGAKV
+1329 ARYWSCYQWRGGAKV

>member
-35 NPRIYLSHT
+35 SPRIYLSHT

-159 ASKLSDADKTKIYNL
+159 ASKLSDADKTKIYNT

-213 QLGEYY
+213 ELGEYY

-287 LLSPADKKQI
+287 VLSMADKKQI
-297 DLKVKK
+297 DMKVKK
-303 NQAKI
+303 NSAKI

-321 DTIARVKQARQTPQ
+321 DVMQRVKQARQTPQ
-335 NNEYIPEELDERKGT
+335 NNEYIPESKLTG
-350 PRVHA
+350 
-355 KTFSNLNLKK
+355 NLKK
-365 AKELMS
+365 ARELMS
-371 PAKHRED
+371 PAKHRKD
-378 GIQRIMKGMN
+378 GIERIMKGMN
-388 ISKVKATKYHDDV
+388 VDKAKATKFHDDV
-401 MKSHGFKPESYE
+401 MKSYGFKPESYE

-426 VKDGKVIAKGSKR
+426 VKDGKVIAKGSKS
-439 DMVSKSKKEGG
+439 DMMSKKKKEGG
-450 KVWNA
+450 TVFNA

-461 DVMKEGTYFTRTRS
+461 DAMKE
-475 NKSRGNIMK
+475 
-484 KQLRTKIEPLMKDI
+484 
-498 GLKRGSYKMEPSS
+498 
-511 NASQLIITVD
+511 
-521 KSNLDKVKK
+521 
-530 ALEPIGLPNIIQVV
+530 
-544 SEAMIP
+544 AMVP

-581 KAFSKS
+581 KAFAKS

-641 PKKPGTGKTNTYR
+641 PRKPGTGKTNTYR

-680 EEFSFGTW
+680 EQYKFSYDTW
-688 KEDKQLDITKGEK
+688 LEAISPAQQAAIAISKKERGEKPKKEDKQIDITKGEK

-730 SAYPDSHPGDAKAK
+730 SAYPDSHPGDKGAK
-744 TKPSKHTLKFKRMYG
+744 TKPSKHTLKYKRMYG
-759 EGIKMPEYGP
+759 E
-769 KLKRDAQKLGM
+769 DA
-780 KINFKPSGYFL
+780 
-791 LVGKDSDDFKH
+791 
-802 HQQIAKKLGMTATNY
+802 
-817 NKTAS
+817 
-822 GGSRTE
+822 
-828 LEEDPCWDTHKQV
+828 PCWDTHKQV

-859 DAEKRV
+859 DAETRV
-865 KDRIQARQ
+865 QSRIKARQIANDKKDRI
-873 DAIDK
+873 
-878 RNKIALAR
+878 ALTKAR
-886 ARTRDI
+886 ARDK
-892 VRDIRS
+892 VNDIRGEDVS
-898 EAKTPIK
+898 EISTQKINRYYDKAKQSHDRAGNSAFARHLRKEPGIEKDLDTMRRRKAGIA
-905 TGSKPVKTST
+905 TARSI
-915 SKVSSTSKAIK
+915 AIK
-926 TGSAKPS
+926 KLRGEKP
-933 IGSKPVNANY
+933 GKLKN
-943 NTENYDYSFDMSEDS
+943 ENYDYSLDMTEDAT
-958 KAGLKK
+958 AGLKK

-972 LGILRQVYNRG
+972 LGILRKVYNRG

-990 HRPGASQQQWAYAR
+990 HRPGASQQQWAFAR

-1031 KKEDINETGGAG
+1031 KSKKEGINETGGAG
-1043 EFGTTSLLARY
+1043 EFGTKALLARY
-1054 IHDTP
+1054 QKDTP
-1059 GQGIPKE
+1059 GQQLQS
-1066 AYNPDDDFAGK
+1066 AYNVDDDFGGK
-1077 LKKKFKDIRKR
+1077 LKKKFKDIRKK

-1116 LGHLQKVSMTP
+1116 LGHLQRISMTP
-1127 SRRAEIEATKKK
+1127 SRKAEIEATKKK
-1139 IKKLKSEETGE
+1139 IKKLKSEETGD

-1170 THPKGYADLIKAYIK
+1170 SHPKGYADLIKAYVK
-1185 RVGEPHKGTNGAVL
+1185 RAKEPHKGTNGSVL
-1199 SDIARERG
+1199 ADIARERG
-1207 IDRIKPIQDYINSL
+1207 FDRVKPIQDYINRL

-1232 ASHCR
+1232 AQYGESTVK
-1237 EEVEIDE
+1237 EEVDE

-1329 ARYWSCFQWRGGAKV
+1329 ARYWSCYQWRGGAKV

>member
-35 NPRIYLSHT
+35 SPRIYLSHT

-94 VGSDRIK
+94 VGSDRIS

-183 MNDWTEEDDL
+183 MNEWTEEDDL
-193 ILEEAM
+193 ILDEALD
-199 QEVDFTEEELDMLA
+199 EVEFTEEELNMLVD
-213 QLGEYY
+213 LGELY
-219 EMNEVLNFMQRI
+219 EVNEVLNFMQRI
-231 KKSRVMKRLGKKLA
+231 KKARIMKRLGPKLA

-256 GGKKLM
+256 GAKKLV
-262 QMARKAAIKVL
+262 QLARKAAIKIL
-273 RKKLVGKDKAAKYS
+273 RKKLVGKDKAANYKN
-287 LLSPADKKQI
+287 LSPADKKQV
-297 DLKVKK
+297 DLKVQKHSSRIG
-303 NQAKI
+303 ALSRKI
-308 APLARKLLPQVRK
+308 LPQVRK
-321 DTIARVKQARQTPQ
+321 DTMARVKAARTTQ
-335 NNEYIPEELDERKGT
+335 NNEYVPEGVGAGKYS
-350 PRVHA
+350 A
-355 KTFSNLNLKK
+355 MNLKK
-365 AKELMS
+365 ARELMS
-371 PAKHRED
+371 PAKHRKD
-378 GIQRIMKGMN
+378 GIERIMKGM
-388 ISKVKATKYHDDV
+388 KVTYKQATKFHDDV
-401 MKSHGFKPESYE
+401 MKSYGFKPESFE

-439 DMVSKSKKEGG
+439 DMMSKKKKEGG
-450 KVWNA
+450 TIYNA

-461 DVMKEGTYFTRTRS
+461 DAIK
-475 NKSRGNIMK
+475 
-484 KQLRTKIEPLMKDI
+484 
-498 GLKRGSYKMEPSS
+498 
-511 NASQLIITVD
+511 
-521 KSNLDKVKK
+521 
-530 ALEPIGLPNIIQVV
+530 
-544 SEAMIP
+544 EAMIP

-581 KAFSKS
+581 KAFAKS

-654 LKGDKGNIQVQVA
+654 LKGDRGNIQVQVA

-680 EEFSFGTW
+680 EEYQFSFDTW
-688 KEDKQLDITKGEK
+688 KEAVSPAQQAAIAISKKERGEKPKKEDKQLDITKGEK
-701 KYFKGVKKD
+701 KYFKGVKRDK
-710 TKDDRER
+710 KDDRER

-730 SAYPDSHPGDAKAK
+730 SAYPDSHPGDKGAK
-744 TKPSKHTLKFKRMYG
+744 TKLSKHTKKYRDMFG
-759 EGIKMPEYGP
+759 EDVAQTS
-769 KLKRDAQKLGM
+769 LKRKIDAR
-780 KINFKPSGYFL
+780 N
-791 LVGKDSDDFKH
+791 
-802 HQQIAKKLGMTATNY
+802 
-817 NKTAS
+817 
-822 GGSRTE
+822 R
-828 LEEDPCWDTHKQV
+828 
-841 GMKKKGDKM
+841 
-850 VPNCVPKNE
+850 
-859 DAEKRV
+859 
-865 KDRIQARQ
+865 RQ
-873 DAIDK
+873 DKTDAI
-878 RNKIALAR
+878 RLAR
-886 ARTRDI
+886 AKMRDTL
-892 VRDIRS
+892 RDIRGEDKDIDEIS
-898 EAKTPIK
+898 TQKINRYYDKAKQSHDRAGNSAFARHLRKEPGIEKDLDTMRRRKAGIA
-905 TGSKPVKTST
+905 TARSI
-915 SKVSSTSKAIK
+915 AIK
-926 TGSAKPS
+926 KLRGEKPGKLRDESLWDNIRKKKERIARGSGERMRKPGEKGAPTPDQMRQAKGES
-933 IGSKPVNANY
+933 F
-943 NTENYDYSFDMSEDS
+943 DYSANMSED
-958 KAGLKK
+958 ATAALKK

-972 LGILRQVYNRG
+972 LGILRKVYNRG
-983 MAAWKGG
+983 MAAWRTG
-990 HRPGASQQQWAYAR
+990 HRPGATQQQWGFAR

-1016 GKADSDLAAK
+1016 GKADKDLAAK
-1026 ARASM
+1026 ARGA
-1031 KKEDINETGGAG
+1031 KKESIHETGGAG
-1043 EFGTTSLLARY
+1043 EEGTNKLLSRY
-1054 IHDTP
+1054 LKDTP
-1059 GQGIPKE
+1059 GQQE
-1066 AYNPDDDFAGK
+1066 VYNVDDDFRGK
-1077 LKKKFKDIRKR
+1077 IKKKFKDIRKR
-1088 NGFDSVRE
+1088 DGFDSVKE
-1096 DMQEKLTR
+1096 ENMEEKLTR

-1116 LGHLQKVSMTP
+1116 LGHLQRVSMTP

-1139 IKKLKSEETGE
+1139 IKKLKSEETGDM
-1150 IEEMTGINVPELIKT
+1150 EEMTGINVPELIKT

-1170 THPKGYADLIKAYIK
+1170 THPKGYADIMKTYIK
-1185 RVGEPHKGTNGAVL
+1185 RVKEPHKGTNGSVL
-1199 SDIARERG
+1199 ADIARERG
-1207 IDRIKPIQDYINSL
+1207 FDRVKPIQDYINRL
-1221 VNKGKLPKSLM
+1221 INKGKLPKSLM
-1232 ASHCR
+1232 ASTVK
-1237 EEVEIDE
+1237 EEVELDE

-1300 NMEIKRDDPERRKSF
+1300 NMEIKRDDPARRKSF